1 MRKLRLEGVS
11 YLPVGSKTQV
21 LMQPDLRLRAD
32 HGPVA
37 HRRWEMGV
45 PPSTVECM
53 MWAGRAGDSLLNP
66 PCLVWLS
73 PTNWC

>member
-21 LMQPDLRLRAD
+21 LIQPDLRLRAD

-37 HRRWEMGV
+37 GRWV
-45 PPSTVECM
+45 FLQ
-53 MWAGRAGDSLLNP
+53 AR
-66 PCLVWLS
+66 
-73 PTNWC
+73 